1 MQNQENLNKIDLK
14 SNEILDLLEAFKNEE
29 EKESYKLDMVKSKL
43 EEDRVS
49 IQ

>member
-29 EKESYKLDMVKSKL
+29 EKESYKLTLVKSKL